1 MRQGRGRPRKGRDAR
16 LFPTLRELGISK
28 QLSSDCQKLAAIP
41 EAEFERRLA
50 AESGA
55 TDVSRE
61 KPRDDLDSEWQRKGA
76 TLSDKTARKEFGL
89 TQEEIVRTIRAGTL
103 RYRLNS
109 VFGNP
114 FLRLLRREVE
124 ALVKKKHGSD
134 YLMGQGEDG
143 VGPYQSRGEAAENS
157 DRRVGK
163 TEVRA
168 TRRPRELTAPV
179 VIEQGA
185 RTMKGYFSQVRQRRF
200 RYRSLGW
207 EAHQGDG
214 RGAFTVAA

>member
-1 MRQGRGRPRKGRDAR
+1 VTRAAWQDAR
-16 LFPTLRELGISK
+16 EK
-28 QLSSDCQKLAAIP
+28 AATKRP
-41 EAEFERRLA
+41 PRRKRA
-50 AESGA
+50 TKAGA

-89 TQEEIVRTIRAGTL
+89 TQEEIVRAIRAGTL

-134 YLMGQGEDG
+134 YLMGQ
-143 VGPYQSRGEAAENS
+143 QA
-157 DRRVGK
+157 K
-163 TEVRA
+163 TELARIN
-168 TRRPRELTAPV
+168 RE
-179 VIEQGA
+179 
-185 RTMKGYFSQVRQRRF
+185 VRQ
-200 RYRSLGW
+200 LKT
-207 EAHQGDG
+207 QI
-214 RGAFTVAA
+214 AALEERKSELLADLES